1 MKYGEEG
8 EPIAEDISSPVE
20 IQPGVD
26 VSTPQDWEWRRVS
39 TSQPNAAT
47 FHISHSDVTRVMVDR
62 LGPSDT
68 PDGSQFTL
76 KAEIPIIVIDSLDK
90 FWAGESTTKL
100 PLQGL
105 RVPVEGDTLEEAKK
119 NLAGDLAAQMRLL
132 LLLSTSHEGDIA
144 PQLKTNL
151 QYLLTVFTTPEGS
164 EG

>member
-1 MKYGEEG
+1 MNSREEG
-8 EPIAEDISSPVE
+8 ALISEDTSSPVE

-26 VSTPQDWEWRRVS
+26 VSTPEDWEWRRIS
-39 TSQPNAAT
+39 TSQPNSAT

-62 LGPSDT
+62 LGPSDS
-68 PDGSQFTL
+68 PDGAQFAL

-90 FWAGESTTKL
+90 YWAGESTTKL

-144 PQLKTNL
+144 PQLRANL
-151 QYLLTVFTTPEGS
+151 QYLLTVFTTPDP
-164 EG
+164 

>member
-1 MKYGEEG
+1 MNRREEG
-8 EPIAEDISSPVE
+8 ALISEDTYSPVE

-26 VSTPQDWEWRRVS
+26 VSTPEDWEWRRIS
-39 TSQPNAAT
+39 TSQPNSAT
-47 FHISHSDVTRVMVDR
+47 FHISHSGVTRVMVDR
-62 LGPSDT
+62 LGPSDS
-68 PDGSQFTL
+68 PDGSQFSL

-90 FWAGESTTKL
+90 YWAGESTTRL

-144 PQLKTNL
+144 PQLQANL
-151 QYLLTVFTTPEGS
+151 QYLLTVFTTPGS
-164 EG
+164 

>member
-1 MKYGEEG
+1 MTSREEG
-8 EPIAEDISSPVE
+8 DLISEDTSSPVE

-26 VSTPQDWEWRRVS
+26 VSTPGDWEWRRIS
-39 TSQPNAAT
+39 TSQPNSAT

-62 LGPSDT
+62 LGPSDS
-68 PDGSQFTL
+68 PDGSQFSL

-90 FWAGESTTKL
+90 YWAGEATTRL

-144 PQLKTNL
+144 PQLQANL
-151 QYLLTVFTTPEGS
+151 QYLLTVFTTPGS
-164 EG
+164 